1 MKKTYSVP
9 VVNYWQVKPH
19 GMIATS
25 NKEIQVSNTTSVTA
39 DMADVKEE
47 SGNGIWD

>member
-9 VVNYWQVKPH
+9 VVKSVTIVIHKMMESSPMQ
-19 GMIATS
+19 I
-25 NKEIQVSNTTSVTA
+25 EVSKTTTVTA